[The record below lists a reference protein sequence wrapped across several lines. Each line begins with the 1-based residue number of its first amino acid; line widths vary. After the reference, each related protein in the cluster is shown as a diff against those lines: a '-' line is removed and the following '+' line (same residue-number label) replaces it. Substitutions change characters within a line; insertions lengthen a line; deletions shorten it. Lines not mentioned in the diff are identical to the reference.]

1 VLLQIFGGL
10 TFAGTGATF
19 NQASVGAALD
29 AINTAGPPYGRM
41 LASGSQDATV
51 LLWNLRK

>member
-29 AINTAGPPYGRM
+29 AINTAGPPDGRM